1 MPLQCWE
8 PTFEGQQPMTE
19 REVERLREYIPPGEV
34 RDLVSNREAA
44 MAEVGPLGHYSTC
57 LPLSPDIPVPRS
69 PCWPVDIVGL
79 LCGAP

>member
-19 REVERLREYIPPGEV
+19 REVERLREYIPPGQV

-44 MAEVGPLGHYSTC
+44 MAEVGPLHH
-57 LPLSPDIPVPRS
+57 P
-69 PCWPVDIVGL
+69 
-79 LCGAP
+79 